1 MADKNIV
8 IDEKLDEEVLDEE
21 METPNPEQETPV
33 VDQKKPKGGF
43 VKTCKKV
50 GRIAEA
56 GFAIFGGIVGAL
68 MVIDTVKA
76 SKRRKSSIPAPT
88 PQIPE
93 THQNILDDV
102 KVDITEF

>member
-8 IDEKLDEEVLDEE
+8 IDEELDEEVLDEE
-21 METPNPEQETPV
+21 METPNPEQETPA
-33 VDQKKPKGGF
+33 VDQKPKGGF
-43 VKTCKKV
+43 INGCKKV

-68 MVIDTVKA
+68 MIVDGVKA
-76 SKRRKSSIPAPT
+76 SKRRKSISAAPT

>member
-1 MADKNIV
+1 MADKNINV
-8 IDEKLDEEVLDEE
+8 EVLEDEVLLDEE
-21 METPNPEQETPV
+21 METPNPEQETTA
-33 VDQKKPKGGF
+33 VDQKPKGGF
-43 VKTCKKV
+43 INGCKKV

-68 MVIDTVKA
+68 MIVDGVKA
-76 SKRRKSSIPAPT
+76 SKRRKSIPTPT